1 MLAGPKYQ
9 LMQVFSVVI
18 LNSEHWV
25 VIGISEVL
33 VMETLSLKRLSGHLT
48 RSSIMDRYQLNGKI
62 AEWTGNSEQKRHVN
76 LYARLISL
84 LQILHSTQ
92 LLKKNEPLINLISTL
107 TLTLTLTS
115 KWRLLKKLNYLIQ
128 VVLH

>member
-76 LYARLISL
+76 LYARLTSL
-84 LQILHSTQ
+84 LQVLHSTQ
-92 LLKKNEPLINLISTL
+92 LLKKNVPSIN
-107 TLTLTLTS
+107 LTLTLTS
-115 KWRLLKKLNYLIQ
+115 KWRLLKKLNYFMQ
-128 VVLH
+128 VVLHELLLH

>member
-76 LYARLISL
+76 LYARLTSL

-92 LLKKNEPLINLISTL
+92 LLKKNEPSINLIS

-115 KWRLLKKLNYLIQ
+115 KWRLLKKLNYLMQ